1 MLMGKLIK
9 VIQFYFKTCDSLT
22 LIEKLMKAIQFYFKP
37 YGTLT
42 LIRKLIKA
50 IQFYC
55 KTYENLTMI
64 WNLSKLFS
72 SIPKHMRILR
82 SGTDQSYRGS
92 FQSIGQSYDDWECYQ
107 SYSVLFQSIW
117 QSYVDPKLIKAIQLY
132 SKTCDNLT
140 LIRNISKLFSS
151 ILKHMT
157 ILRWSR
163 TYQSYTVLFQNIWQS
178 YIDWK
183 LSNTIQFYSKTYDD
197 VTLIRKLIKA
207 IQFYF
212 KTYDNLTLIKN
223 LSKLFS
229 SIPKHM
235 RISCWSETYQS
246 YSVVFQNIWQSYIN
260 RKRVKAIQFYS
271 KTYDNLTLIG
281 NLSKLF
287 SSIPKHIIILHLLET
302 SQSDT
307 VLFQQMWE
315 SYINWERIKA
325 TLVHSKAYD
334 SLRMIGKL
342 MKAIQFYFKTYN
354 NLTLSRNLAKL
365 FSPIPKDMT
374 NLCLTETYQSYSVL
388 FQNIRQSYVDQET
401 YQSYTVPFQNIWQ
414 SYIDQK
420 LIKTIQFYSKAYE
433 NLMLIWNLSKLFSC
447 IPKYMTILH

>member
-1 MLMGKLIK
+1 
-9 VIQFYFKTCDSLT
+9 
-22 LIEKLMKAIQFYFKP
+22 
-37 YGTLT
+37 
-42 LIRKLIKA
+42 
-50 IQFYC
+50 
-55 KTYENLTMI
+55 
-64 WNLSKLFS
+64 
-72 SIPKHMRILR
+72 
-82 SGTDQSYRGS
+82 
-92 FQSIGQSYDDWECYQ
+92 
-107 SYSVLFQSIW
+107 
-117 QSYVDPKLIKAIQLY
+117 
-132 SKTCDNLT
+132 
-140 LIRNISKLFSS
+140 
-151 ILKHMT
+151 
-157 ILRWSR
+157 
-163 TYQSYTVLFQNIWQS
+163 
-178 YIDWK
+178 
-183 LSNTIQFYSKTYDD
+183 
-197 VTLIRKLIKA
+197 
-207 IQFYF
+207 
-212 KTYDNLTLIKN
+212 
-223 LSKLFS
+223 
-229 SIPKHM
+229 M

-420 LIKTIQFYSKAYE
+420 LIKTIQFYSKVYE
-433 NLMLIWNLSKLFSC
+433 NLMFIQNSSKLFSSISKHMKIVRWSDTYQSYSVLFQNMRILC
-447 IPKYMTILH
+447 WLETYQSYSVLVKNIWQSDIDRKLMKANQFYSKTYNNLLLIRNLWKLFSSIPKHMTILHWSRKLSKLYSSI